1 MLYLKN
7 ATYIDWQTLEFRTT
21 HIQVHPGL
29 DGAIEFPS
37 TLPDK
42 EKLAKEDA
50 ILDCTGKLVTHAF
63 ANAHHHVYSAL
74 ARGMPPPP
82 RTPQNFA
89 EILQLIWWRL
99 DKALDLEMIRASA
112 LYTAMQCA
120 KNGVTFVVDHHASPN
135 AIPGSLEIIANAFE
149 QVGVSHLLCYEL
161 SDRDGPDS
169 AQKGLQET
177 ERYLQKHQGLVGLH
191 ASFTVGDALL
201 EKAVSLA
208 EEYNSGIHVHVAED
222 AIDEQDS
229 LDKYGRRVI
238 ERYADAGLL
247 NFSKTILAHCLHLN
261 EKERATL
268 ATSNAWVVQNTES
281 NLNNNVGLFDG
292 RGLDRIMLGTDG
304 MHSDML
310 RSAQAAYFV
319 GQGVERLSPQD
330 IYQRLRNVHRYLAE
344 NIFSG
349 DGDNNLVILD
359 YDSPTEINQ
368 NNFLSHFIY
377 GLESRHVESVISK
390 GKLVVKNRKLM
401 DIDESEIQKFSIEMS
416 RRLWKKLKK

>member
-1 MLYLKN
+1 MIYLKN
-7 ATYIDWQTLEFRTT
+7 ATTIDWQTLEFSEA
-21 HIQVHPGL
+21 HIKVLPGV
-29 DGAIEFPS
+29 DKGIEFM
-37 TLPDK
+37 K
-42 EKLAKEDA
+42 EMPKKEELEKDDV
-50 ILDCTGKLVTHAF
+50 ILDCRGKLVTHAF

-120 KNGVTFVVDHHASPN
+120 KNGVTFVIDHHASPN

-149 QVGVSHLLCYEL
+149 RVGVSHLLCYEL

-319 GQGVERLSPQD
+319 GQGRGVSPDD
-330 IYQRLRNVHRYLAE
+330 IYRRFRNVHRYLDD
-344 NIFSG
+344 NNFSG
-349 DGDNNLVILD
+349 DGENNLVIMD

>member
-21 HIQVHPGL
+21 HVKVHPGL

-99 DKALDLEMIRASA
+99 DKAIDLEMIRASA

-268 ATSNAWVVQNTES
+268 ATSNAWIAQNTES
-281 NLNNNVGLFDG
+281 NLNNNVGLFNG

-319 GQGVERLSPQD
+319 GQTIERLSPQD

-344 NIFSG
+344 NNFSG
-349 DGDNNLVILD
+349 DGDNNLVILN
-359 YDSPTEINQ
+359 YDSPTEIDAQ
-368 NNFLSHFIY
+368 NFLGHFIY
-377 GLESRHVESVISK
+377 GLEARHIESVISD
-390 GKLVVKNRKLM
+390 GRLIVKDRKLLTVDQG
-401 DIDESEIQKFSIEMS
+401 DILKFSKEMGK
-416 RRLWKKLKK
+416 RLWEEMKP

>member
-21 HIQVHPGL
+21 HVKVHPGL

-74 ARGMPPPP
+74 ARGMPQPEK
-82 RTPQNFA
+82 TPSNFL
-89 EILQLIWWRL
+89 EILQYIWWRL

-319 GQGVERLSPQD
+319 GQGRGVSPDD
-330 IYQRLRNVHRYLAE
+330 IYRRFRNVHRYLDD
-344 NIFSG
+344 NNFSG
-349 DGDNNLVILD
+349 DGENNLVIMD
-359 YDSPTEINQ
+359 YDSPTEISQ